1 MKSRYCQASRAA
13 AGFLHNQRDSGFTL
27 AELLVTITVVGILL
41 ALAAP
46 SMATMSRI
54 YGLRGAARQV
64 YAELQNARM
73 AAVTENRGYQFTVT
87 DSRSYK
93 VLDDQNNDQGF
104 ADPSEVVISRQLESQ
119 GVTLSGNAVTFTAR
133 GMASAAGTVT
143 VTDAAGTAIN
153 VTVSPAGSI
162 RIN

>member
-1 MKSRYCQASRAA
+1 VSALLDNR
-13 AGFLHNQRDSGFTL
+13 RDSGFTL
-27 AELLVTITVVGILL
+27 AELLVAITVAGILL

-46 SMATMSRI
+46 SMATMYRI

-73 AAVTENRGYQFTVT
+73 AAVTENRGYQFTVA

-93 VLDDQNNDQGF
+93 VLDDQNNDQAF

-119 GVTLSGNAVTFTAR
+119 GVTLSGNSVTFTAR